1 MARVDTH
8 PVAQETRPGNS
19 QFFLSPH
26 STQQR
31 RGCLESW
38 GVMAANLNPGFVAST
53 FRAFRY
59 RDFAVLWGG
68 ACSSSIG
75 TWMQKVAQSWLVYQL
90 SNDAFLLGLDAF
102 LGEIPIFLFSMFGG
116 VVADRK
122 DRRKVLIGS
131 QIVQMTSAATLA
143 TLYALGY
150 LQIWH
155 ILCLSFTNG
164 LAQAFGGPAYQ
175 AIIPALVKKEDL
187 SNAIALNSIQ
197 FNLARVIGPVLG
209 GFALVNLGAAWCFG
223 LNASSF
229 LVVIAAL
236 LAVNI
241 PKIVGTQDLSVA
253 ASIGQGLQFIRSRKG
268 LMPLMF
274 LAFSMT
280 IFGMSFIVFLPA
292 FAKEVLIGGEKEF
305 TTLMAISG
313 GGSIFG
319 ALLVAALSR
328 GGREVK
334 FTLGGIIVLGTALT
348 AFSYS
353 PHFWWAAATIF
364 VASAALMSV
373 FTLVSSLVQLRT
385 SNEMRGRV
393 MSVYN
398 IAFRGGMP
406 IGSLVMGEA
415 IGIVGVSPALAVA
428 GLALVILGVTYT
440 LFRRIFL
447 TQEAI

>member
-1 MARVDTH
+1 
-8 PVAQETRPGNS
+8 
-19 QFFLSPH
+19 
-26 STQQR
+26 
-31 RGCLESW
+31 
-38 GVMAANLNPGFVAST
+38 MAANRKPGFIAST

-59 RDFAVLWGG
+59 RDYAILWGG
-68 ACSSSIG
+68 ACTSSIG

-102 LGEIPIFLFSMFGG
+102 LGEIPILLFSMVGG
-116 VVADRK
+116 VVADRN
-122 DRRKVLIGS
+122 DRRRILIGS

-143 TLYALGY
+143 ILYALGY
-150 LQIWH
+150 LEIWH

-175 AIIPALVKKEDL
+175 AIVPALVEQKDL

-236 LAVNI
+236 LAVSI
-241 PKIVGTQDLSVA
+241 PKITGNEELSVA
-253 ASIGQGLQFIRSRKG
+253 AGIGQGLQFIRNRKG
-268 LMPLMF
+268 LMPLIF

-280 IFGMSFIVFLPA
+280 IFGMSYIVFLPA
-292 FAKEVLIGGEKEF
+292 FAKDVLHGGETEF

-313 GGSIFG
+313 GGSILG
-319 ALLVAALSR
+319 ALLVASLSG

-334 FTLGGIIVLGTALT
+334 YMLGGLIALGAALT
-348 AFSYS
+348 VFSYS
-353 PHFWWAAATIF
+353 PHFWWAAVAIF
-364 VASAALMSV
+364 VAGAALMAV
-373 FTLVSSLVQLRT
+373 FALVSSLVQLRT
-385 SNEMRGRV
+385 ADEMRGRV

-406 IGSLVMGEA
+406 LGSLAMGEA
-415 IGIVGVSPALAVA
+415 IGFVGVAPALAVA
-428 GLALVILGVTYT
+428 GLALVTLGVT
-440 LFRRIFL
+440 FSVFHRIFL
-447 TQEAI
+447 TQEPL

>member
-1 MARVDTH
+1 
-8 PVAQETRPGNS
+8 
-19 QFFLSPH
+19 
-26 STQQR
+26 
-31 RGCLESW
+31 
-38 GVMAANLNPGFVAST
+38 MAASANPGLVATT

-68 ACSSSIG
+68 ACASSVG

-102 LGEIPIFLFSMFGG
+102 LGEIPIFLFSMVGG
-116 VVADRK
+116 VVADRR
-122 DRRKVLIGS
+122 DRRMVLIGS
-131 QIVQMTSAATLA
+131 QIVQMSSAATLA

-155 ILCLSFTNG
+155 ILSLSFVNG

-175 AIIPALVKKEDL
+175 AIIPTLVKKEDL

-223 LNASSF
+223 LNATSF

-236 LAVNI
+236 LAVSI
-241 PKIVGTQDLSVA
+241 PQNPGGQPLSVA
-253 ASIGQGLQFIRSRKG
+253 ASIGQGLQFIRSRRG
-268 LMPLMF
+268 LLPLIV
-274 LAFSMT
+274 LAFTMT

-292 FAKEVLIGGEKEF
+292 FSKEVLLGGEKEF

-313 GGSIFG
+313 GGSILG
-319 ALLVAALSR
+319 ALLVASLSR
-328 GGREVK
+328 GGREVRMM
-334 FTLGGIIVLGTALT
+334 LGGLIALGVALT

-353 PHFWWAAATIF
+353 PQFWWAAVAIF
-364 VASAALMSV
+364 LASAALMSV
-373 FTLVSSLVQLRT
+373 FALVTSLVQLRT
-385 SNEMRGRV
+385 PNEMRGRV

-406 IGSLVMGEA
+406 IGSLAMGEA
-415 IGIVGVSPALAVA
+415 IGLAGVSPVLAA
-428 GLALVILGVTYT
+428 SGIALVILGVTYT
-440 LFRRIFL
+440 GLRHIFL
-447 TQEAI
+447 MQEAS

>member
-1 MARVDTH
+1 MVGD
-8 PVAQETRPGNS
+8 VKFS
-19 QFFLSPH
+19 FI
-26 STQQR
+26 ST
-31 RGCLESW
+31 
-38 GVMAANLNPGFVAST
+38 T

-59 RDFAVLWGG
+59 RDFAVLWSG
-68 ACSSSIG
+68 ACTSSVG

-102 LGEIPIFLFSMFGG
+102 LGEIPILLFSIVGG

-122 DRRKVLIGS
+122 DRRWILIGS
-131 QIVQMTSAATLA
+131 QIVQMSSSATLA

-150 LQIWH
+150 LEIWH
-155 ILCLSFTNG
+155 ILCLSFVNG

-175 AIIPALVKKEDL
+175 AIIPALVRTEDL

-197 FNLARVIGPVLG
+197 FNLARIIGPVIG

-223 LNASSF
+223 LNSMSF

-236 LAVNI
+236 LSVTVPRVSGDHN
-241 PKIVGTQDLSVA
+241 LSVR
-253 ASIGQGLQFIRSRKG
+253 ASMGQGFQFIRRRKG
-268 LMPLMF
+268 LMQLIF
-274 LAFSMT
+274 LALSIT

-292 FAKEVLIGGEKEF
+292 FAKDVLHGGEQDF

-313 GGSIFG
+313 GGSVFG

-328 GGREVK
+328 GGREVN
-334 FTLGGIIVLGTALT
+334 FTLGGMVVLGVALG

-353 PHFWWAAATIF
+353 PNFWWAAVTIF
-364 VASAALMSV
+364 FASAALMSV
-373 FTLVSSLVQLRT
+373 LALVTSLVQLRT

-398 IAFRGGMP
+398 VAFRGGMP
-406 IGSLVMGEA
+406 IGSLFMGEA
-415 IGIVGVSPALAVA
+415 IGIAGVSPALAVA
-428 GLALVILGVTYT
+428 GLALAILGVTYT
-440 LFRRIFL
+440 VFRGIFL
-447 TQEAI
+447 TQEAVS

>member
-1 MARVDTH
+1 
-8 PVAQETRPGNS
+8 
-19 QFFLSPH
+19 
-26 STQQR
+26 
-31 RGCLESW
+31 
-38 GVMAANLNPGFVAST
+38 MAANAQPGFIAST

-59 RDFAVLWGG
+59 RDFAILWGG
-68 ACSSSIG
+68 ACTSSIG

-102 LGEIPIFLFSMFGG
+102 LGEIPILLFSMVGG
-116 VVADRK
+116 VVADRN

-131 QIVQMTSAATLA
+131 QIVQMSSAATLA
-143 TLYALGY
+143 ILYALGY
-150 LQIWH
+150 LEIWH

-175 AIIPALVKKEDL
+175 AIVPALVEQKDL

-236 LAVNI
+236 LTVSI
-241 PKIVGTQDLSVA
+241 PKITGNEELSVA
-253 ASIGQGLQFIRSRKG
+253 ASIGQGLQFIRNRRG

-280 IFGMSFIVFLPA
+280 IFGMSYIVFLPA
-292 FAKEVLIGGEKEF
+292 FAKDVLLGGETEF

-313 GGSIFG
+313 GGSILG
-319 ALLVAALSR
+319 ALLVASLSR
-328 GGREVK
+328 GGREVRYM
-334 FTLGGIIVLGTALT
+334 LGGIIVLGAALT

-353 PHFWWAAATIF
+353 PHFWWAAVAIF
-364 VASAALMSV
+364 VAGAALMSV
-373 FTLVSSLVQLRT
+373 FALVTSLVQLRT
-385 SNEMRGRV
+385 ADEMRGRV

-406 IGSLVMGEA
+406 LGSLAMGEA
-415 IGIVGVSPALAVA
+415 IGIAGVSPALAVA
-428 GLALVILGVTYT
+428 GLALVALGVTFT
-440 LFRRIFL
+440 VFHRIFL
-447 TQEAI
+447 TQEAV

>member
-1 MARVDTH
+1 
-8 PVAQETRPGNS
+8 
-19 QFFLSPH
+19 
-26 STQQR
+26 
-31 RGCLESW
+31 
-38 GVMAANLNPGFVAST
+38 MAANAQPGFIAST

-59 RDFAVLWGG
+59 RDFAILWGG
-68 ACSSSIG
+68 ACTSSIG

-102 LGEIPIFLFSMFGG
+102 LGEIPIFLFSMVGG

-122 DRRKVLIGS
+122 DRRMVLIGS
-131 QIVQMTSAATLA
+131 QIVQMSSAATLA
-143 TLYALGY
+143 VLYASGY
-150 LQIWH
+150 LEIWH
-155 ILCLSFTNG
+155 ILCLSFTSG

-175 AIIPALVKKEDL
+175 AIVPALVKQKDL

-236 LAVNI
+236 LTVSV
-241 PKIVGTQDLSVA
+241 PKIAGNEELSVA
-253 ASIGQGLQFIRSRKG
+253 ASIGQGLRFIRNRRG

-292 FAKEVLIGGEKEF
+292 FAKDVLLGGETEF

-313 GGSIFG
+313 GGSILG
-319 ALLVAALSR
+319 ALLVASLAR
-328 GGREVK
+328 GGREVRYM
-334 FTLGGIIVLGTALT
+334 LGSLIVLGAALT

-353 PHFWWAAATIF
+353 PDFWWAAVAIF
-364 VASAALMSV
+364 VASAALMAV
-373 FTLVSSLVQLRT
+373 FTLVTSLVQLRT
-385 SNEMRGRV
+385 ANEMRGRV
-393 MSVYN
+393 MSIYN

-406 IGSLVMGEA
+406 IGSLAMGEA
-415 IGIVGVSPALAVA
+415 IGIAGVSPALAVA
-428 GLALVILGVTYT
+428 GLALVALGVT
-440 LFRRIFL
+440 FAVFHRIFL
-447 TQEAI
+447 TQEAV